1 MVASLARSAGAVDSP
16 VTYRSHQGRDGIR
29 WRIVKS
35 RSGQAGH
42 RISVYLLI
50 FAHVYCVTT
59 NKSIFANNND
69 EYLSKKKKLS

>member
-29 WRIVKS
+29 WRIVQS

-42 RISVYLLI
+42 RVSVYLCI
-50 FAHVYCVTT
+50 FVSVLQLTT
-59 NKSIFANNND
+59 LFLRIKND
-69 EYLSKKKKLS
+69 E